1 MGKGLRWPSPALLVS
16 LIALFAALGD
26 GVYAIGKAK
35 RTSGVTIKVKSL
47 PGNRLKL
54 RSVPGNRLKPGTVTG
69 ASLAQGSVSGGVLAP
84 NSVGGKQIDEAT
96 LGPVPNAVHAESADS
111 ATDAETALNAVNA
124 VNATTV
130 NGHSA
135 GCLPGTQL
143 FAGACWQT
151 SANPAIK
158 APEAAE
164 ACAEQGGALPEALQ
178 LAAFAKQPGVT
189 LDSGS
194 EWSSDI
200 TNLSGANTYAVVTV
214 NASGEIGSGAV
225 GLLSD
230 QRHYRC
236 VIPLL
241 T

>member
-1 MGKGLRWPSPALLVS
+1 MEKGLRRPSPALIVS

-35 RTSGVTIKVKSL
+35 KTNGATIKVKSL

-69 ASLAQGSVSGGVLAP
+69 ASLAPGSVPGAVLVP
-84 NSVGGKQIDEAT
+84 NSVGAKQVDEAT

-130 NGHSA
+130 NGHHA
-135 GCLPGTQL
+135 GCTVNTQF

-151 SANPAIK
+151 SASSAAVTAPAGRSRLRRTGRG
-158 APEAAE
+158 AAR
-164 ACAEQGGALPEALQ
+164 GASARRLRQ
-178 LAAFAKQPGVT
+178 T
-189 LDSGS
+189 
-194 EWSSDI
+194 
-200 TNLSGANTYAVVTV
+200 
-214 NASGEIGSGAV
+214 
-225 GLLSD
+225 
-230 QRHYRC
+230 R
-236 VIPLL
+236 
-241 T
+241 